1 MAAGSG
7 QLRAGPAYRLSHAGL
22 SRARRRALLGAF
34 TLRLSPSRRGAGFA
48 EKCPRMQPN
57 GKLLFNIRISTE
69 AEINGTVK
77 GVV

>member
-1 MAAGSG
+1 MRSG
-7 QLRAGPAYRLSHAGL
+7 VA
-22 SRARRRALLGAF
+22 
-34 TLRLSPSRRGAGFA
+34 FA
-48 EKCPRMQPN
+48 EKRHRMRSN